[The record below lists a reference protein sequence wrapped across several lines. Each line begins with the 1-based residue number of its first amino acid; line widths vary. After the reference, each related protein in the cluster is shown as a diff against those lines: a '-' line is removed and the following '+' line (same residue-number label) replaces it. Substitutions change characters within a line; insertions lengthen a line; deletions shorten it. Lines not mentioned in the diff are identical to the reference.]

1 MKRSALWR
9 AALLWIALAPWADP
23 AQALKIGSCYERHL
37 PKIPAP
43 APSRELYIFVDQTLD
58 FSESLRGH
66 ADRRIFGS
74 LREADR
80 VLLIPFSAFAA
91 GRYPRIEFEGAIERD
106 LSPAERFPIPKRDLR
121 RFDACRQRQRSLV
134 HQKLKEAL
142 HKTFEASNPALPKTD
157 LISTVGWLNLRR
169 VSKLSKG
176 GERSLL
182 FISDML
188 ENSNLLSFYPPAKLQ
203 GLAPEAAVAKL
214 REAGETSSLEG
225 SCIYVIGAAYS
236 LVEGYVTAAQLRNLE
251 RFWELFFAASNARL
265 VEFGRPELGASI
277 GGCPG

>member
-1 MKRSALWR
+1 VKRSALWR
-9 AALLWIALAPWADP
+9 AALLWIALAPWAAP

-106 LSPAERFPIPKRDLR
+106 LSPAERYAIPKRGLR

-214 REAGETSSLEG
+214 REAGEISSLEG

>member
-1 MKRSALWR
+1 VKRSALWR
-9 AALLWIALAPWADP
+9 AALLCIALAPWANP

-66 ADRRIFGS
+66 ANRRIFGS
-74 LREADR
+74 LRESDR
-80 VLLIPFSAFAA
+80 VLLISFSAFAA
-91 GRYPRIEFEGAIERD
+91 GRYPRVVFEGTIERD

-121 RFDACRQRQRSLV
+121 RFDACRQRQRNLV
-134 HQKLKEAL
+134 HQKLKDEL
-142 HKTFEASNPALPKTD
+142 HKTFEASDPSLPKTD
-157 LISTVGWLNLRR
+157 LIATGGWLNLRR
-169 VSKLSKG
+169 LSKLSKG

-188 ENSNLLSFYPPAKLQ
+188 ENSNLLRFYPPAKLQ
-203 GLAPEAAVAKL
+203 DLAPEAAVDKL
-214 REAGETSSLEG
+214 REAGETSSLGG
-225 SCIYVIGAAYS
+225 SCVYVIGAAYS
-236 LVEGYVTAAQLRNLE
+236 LIEGYVTAAQLRNLE

-265 VEFGRPELGASI
+265 VEFGRPELSSTI

>member
-1 MKRSALWR
+1 VKRSALWR
-9 AALLWIALAPWADP
+9 AALLCIALAPWANP

-37 PKIPAP
+37 PKIPVP

-66 ADRRIFGS
+66 ANRRIFGS
-74 LREADR
+74 LRESDR
-80 VLLIPFSAFAA
+80 VLLISFSAFAA
-91 GRYPRIEFEGAIERD
+91 GRYPRVVFEGTIERD

-121 RFDACRQRQRSLV
+121 RFDACRQRQRNLV
-134 HQKLKEAL
+134 HQKLKDEI
-142 HKTFEASNPALPKTD
+142 HKTFENSDPSLPKTD
-157 LISTVGWLNLRR
+157 LIATGGWLNLRR
-169 VSKLSKG
+169 LSKLSKG

-203 GLAPEAAVAKL
+203 GLAPEAAVDKL
-214 REAGETSSLEG
+214 REAGETSSLGG
-225 SCIYVIGAAYS
+225 SCVYVIGAAYS
-236 LVEGYVTAAQLRNLE
+236 LIEGYVTAAQLRNLE

-265 VEFGRPELGASI
+265 VEFGRPELSSTI